1 MSDHYATLAKS
12 LRDAEQNRMP
22 IGPLRDAIGPVN
34 AEAAYAIQ
42 EINTKAALVAGRRLI
57 GRKIGLTAKAVQQQL
72 GVDQPDYGM
81 LFADMLVGSG
91 DTIAAIRTIQPRV
104 EAEVALVLER
114 DVANADATVA
124 DMIRA
129 VAYCLPALEIVDSRI
144 RNWDI
149 KLADTI
155 ADNASSGLF
164 VLGETPV
171 MLNQID
177 LRLAGMV
184 MERGNEIVSLGV
196 GAACLGNPLN
206 AAAWL
211 ARTMARVGRPLK
223 AGDVL
228 MTGALGPMVAAQAGD
243 RFDAQIAGLGAVRA
257 VFA

>member
-1 MSDHYATLAKS
+1 MEANLDPLAQA
-12 LRDAEQNRMP
+12 LRDAERLRTP
-22 IGPLRDAIGPVN
+22 IAPLSEVIGPVN

-42 EINTKAALVAGRRLI
+42 EINTRASLAAGRRLI

-81 LFADMLVGSG
+81 LFADMLVGNGESIG
-91 DTIAAIRTIQPRV
+91 ASRVIQPRV

-114 DVANADATVA
+114 DLPAADTSVA
-124 DMIRA
+124 DVIRA

-164 VLGETPV
+164 VLGDTPAG
-171 MLNQID
+171 LSNID

-184 MERGNEIVSLGV
+184 MERGTETVSLGV
-196 GAACLGNPLN
+196 GAACLGNPLY

-211 ARTMARVGRPLK
+211 ACTMARVGRPLK

-228 MTGALGPMVAAQAGD
+228 MTGALGPMAAAKSGD
-243 RFDAQIAGLGAVRA
+243 VFNAQIGGLGSVRA

>member
-1 MSDHYATLAKS
+1 MSDQYPALAAS
-12 LRDAEQNRMP
+12 LRDAERQRVP
-22 IGPLRDAIGPVN
+22 IAPLRDTIGPVN

-42 EINTKAALVAGRRLI
+42 EINTKAALAAGRRLT

-81 LFADMLVGSG
+81 LFADMLVSNGE
-91 DTIAAIRTIQPRV
+91 TIAAARTIQPRV

-114 DVANADATVA
+114 DVANVDATVA

-164 VLGETPV
+164 VLGDTPV

-184 MERGNEIVSLGV
+184 MERGNEVVSLGV

-211 ARTMARVGRPLK
+211 ARTMARVGRPLM

-228 MTGALGPMVAAQAGD
+228 MTGALGPMVAAQPGD
-243 RFDAQIAGLGAVRA
+243 TFNAQIAGLGHVRA

>member
-1 MSDHYATLAKS
+1 M
-12 LRDAEQNRMP
+12 DAELDALAQALREAERLRMP
-22 IGPLRDAIGPVN
+22 ISPLRDAIGATN

-42 EINTKAALVAGRRLI
+42 EINTRLALAAGRRLI
-57 GRKIGLTAKAVQQQL
+57 GRKIGLTARAVQQQL

-81 LFADMLVGSG
+81 LFADMLVGNDES
-91 DTIAAIRTIQPRV
+91 IAATRVIQPRV

-114 DVANADATVA
+114 DLPAPDTSVAEV
-124 DMIRA
+124 IRA
-129 VAYCLPALEIVDSRI
+129 VAFCLPALEIVDSRI
-144 RNWDI
+144 RDWDI

-164 VLGETPV
+164 VLGDSPV
-171 MLNQID
+171 LLADID

-184 MERGNEIVSLGV
+184 MERGTEVVSLGV
-196 GAACLGNPLN
+196 GAACLGNPLY

-211 ARTMARVGRPLK
+211 ARTMARVGRPLM

-228 MTGALGPMVAAQAGD
+228 MTGALGPMVAAKSGD
-243 RFDAQIAGLGAVRA
+243 VFSAQIGGLGSVRA